1 MIIMIIMIRISLI
14 YYSIIINYVKTENR
28 TLYLLLLH
36 MILLCNLTVT
46 ISNNRI
52 VIVIWNWNCI

>member
-1 MIIMIIMIRISLI
+1 MIIMIRISLI